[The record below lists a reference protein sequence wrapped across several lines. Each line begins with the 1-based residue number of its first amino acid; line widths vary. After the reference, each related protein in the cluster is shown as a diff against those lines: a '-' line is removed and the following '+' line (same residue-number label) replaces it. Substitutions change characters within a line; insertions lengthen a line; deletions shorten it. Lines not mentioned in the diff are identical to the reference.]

1 MEKKRSNDYW
11 PVLDREL
18 EIRGGG
24 RSSRPLDNG
33 GGGLQKK
40 FFVWSKNKW
49 GAGTPVPPGLPLD
62 PSLLAYC
69 IEGRQGGG

>member
-1 MEKKRSNDYW
+1 M
-11 PVLDREL
+11 LDREL

-33 GGGLQKK
+33 GGVSKRNFLGL
-40 FFVWSKNKW
+40 FVWSKNKW